1 MENMQDPMEMENE
14 EDMDPSEYVRLQEE
28 YEEKLDEF
36 MRKHLRRIWPVCVVR
51 LLGIFQLLV
60 TLIILGV
67 DLPIILMFAPRWQV
81 FAGCWAS
88 VLGFIASVST
98 IHSSRQMTWSKLK
111 WAAGLNILG
120 GLAIALMIAFDILYL
135 VNSKVCI
142 VISGC
147 NYLSYTYSA
156 VRPYYTVEVV
166 MGVLFLLS
174 GFVFLVLFI
183 KHGIGGATLFENI
196 QRGWAPPIYKPIEPP
211 NSTMPMPQNPM
222 ARPGMMM
229 PPPPPGSMPMPQN
242 PMARPGM
249 MMRPPP
255 PGSTP
260 MPQNPMA
267 RPGMMMPPPPPGSMP
282 MPQNSMARP
291 GMMMRPPPPPG
302 SMPPYQAPI
311 PGAMMPRPGMPM
323 MMSGARYP
331 PMQEHYRQPG
341 PYAALPRPYLA

>member
-14 EDMDPSEYVRLQEE
+14 EDMDPSEYARLQEE

-166 MGVLFLLS
+166 MG
-174 GFVFLVLFI
+174 FVFLVLFI
-183 KHGIGGATLFENI
+183 KHGIGGSTLFENI
-196 QRGWAPPIYKPIEPP
+196 QRGWAPPIYKSIEPP
-211 NSTMPMPQNPM
+211 NSTM
-222 ARPGMMM
+222 
-229 PPPPPGSMPMPQN
+229 
-242 PMARPGM
+242 
-249 MMRPPP
+249 
-255 PGSTP
+255 P

>member
-14 EDMDPSEYVRLQEE
+14 EDMDPSEYARLQEE

-166 MGVLFLLS
+166 MG
-174 GFVFLVLFI
+174 FVFLVLFI
-183 KHGIGGATLFENI
+183 KHGIGGSTLFENI

-211 NSTMPMPQNPM
+211 NSTM
-222 ARPGMMM
+222 
-229 PPPPPGSMPMPQN
+229 
-242 PMARPGM
+242 
-249 MMRPPP
+249 
-255 PGSTP
+255 P